1 MKRLLIS
8 IALVAS
14 LSSCTVEK
22 TITSPPNTIKTTVAP
37 KSNTTQPRSTHTSK
51 VQAFLVGARVVDI
64 PLSDEEIIKTAEAV
78 CDAAQ
83 VGASMRDIALK
94 VAEAADGDETIM
106 EMLSSVTVSALMFLC
121 PEMAYLL
128 EDL

>member
-1 MKRLLIS
+1 MKRLLIG
-8 IALVAS
+8 IAIVAT

-22 TITSPPNTIKTTVAP
+22 TITSPPATTKTTKAP
-37 KSNTTQPRSTHTSK
+37 KSTTTEPPETNLSN
-51 VQAFLVGARVVDI
+51 VELFLIGARTVDI
-64 PLSDEEIIKTAEAV
+64 PLSDAEIINTAEAV

-83 VGASMRDIALK
+83 AGTSIQEIALK
-94 VAEAADGDETIM
+94 VAEAADGDEVIM
-106 EMLSSVTVSALMFLC
+106 EMLSSVTASALMFLC